1 MLRTTV
7 LAGGVI
13 AGLLVFWSAPAR
25 AQDATWLASPAT
37 AIYNEGANW
46 TGGSVPTGTATFE
59 ASNQRNLTVNGFTIG
74 GWVFNVGAGDYTFTT
89 NSLHQIIQFNGSGI
103 QVNSGSSA
111 TIIGNGFLGF
121 YDTSSAGSATITYA
135 NYLAFLNSSSA
146 GSATITNNDEM
157 EFSNTSS
164 AGSATITNNRMLY
177 FTDNSSAGSATITNN
192 DGLLFYQTSS
202 AGSATITTT
211 SGAAIHVG
219 FNGNGTN
226 FVDSAT
232 GGTSRHIVN
241 SGGLLDITGL
251 SAAGLTIG
259 SLEGSGLVAIGGKTL
274 TIGANNLSTTFSGVI
289 QNQGHQPGSGALA
302 GSLAKTGTGTLI
314 LSGTNTYTGTTTVD
328 GGVLSVNGS
337 IASSSSLTVNSGGT
351 IGGNGTLPT
360 TIVNGVIAPGNS
372 IGTLTI
378 NGNLTLNAG
387 SVTQIEV
394 QGATSDKFIVTG
406 SATLGG
412 TLQLIALGNGPF
424 VFGTPTTIITAAGGT
439 SGSFAS
445 VNTNAA
451 FGVGV
456 TSTVTYSANAVQITL
471 RPGSL
476 IQAFAIT
483 RPENVVAVATGIDRA
498 VAAGGDGSPFF
509 ALYNQPTQAALTSAL
524 NSLSGEVHTSANAL
538 GLQASDQFM
547 RVMLDRTN
555 TGRSG
560 GLRPG
565 QPAGYDI
572 NVWGA
577 AFGQT
582 GRMPGEAATIGSSR
596 RNASDWNIA
605 FGADMRVHP
614 TTIVGIAAAGGQGT
628 ATVTGGA
635 GLRQGRYLPVR
646 RLQHEPLRR
655 ALDQPRRLLRHARCG
670 NRPHDPGAGG
680 RLRQGQLP
688 CPCLERPGGSR
699 LWHLHAV
706 RHHPLALCRDPG
718 HQHAHAQL
726 RREGQWR
733 RRPLQRRCRRHGQRH
748 GAHRGRPALRPDH
761 HGAEQPDERL
771 RPRGL
776 GPLPVERLQLHR
788 LARRAARVRLQGHR
802 RARCQQQR
810 AHWPWR
816 GCEAAVRRDAGRNFQ
831 HRDLLQPAEL
841 FRLGQAQRRL
851 LSDGRNN
858 VAPTP
863 GMGTRDL

>member
-1 MLRTTV
+1 M
-7 LAGGVI
+7 
-13 AGLLVFWSAPAR
+13 
-25 AQDATWLASPAT
+25 
-37 AIYNEGANW
+37 
-46 TGGSVPTGTATFE
+46 PTGTATFE
-59 ASNQRNLTVNGFTIG
+59 ASNQRNLTVNGSTIG
-74 GWVFNVGAGDYTFTT
+74 GWVFNAGAGEYTFT
-89 NSLHQIIQFNGSGI
+89 NNLNVVFNGSGI
-103 QVNSGSSA
+103 QVNSGSGATIINNNTLQFYNNSSAGSA
-111 TIIGNGFLGF
+111 TITNNVGLFFI
-121 YDTSSAGSATITYA
+121 DTSSAGSATIT
-135 NYLAFLNSSSA
+135 NKSTVGFSGTSSA
-146 GSATITNNDEM
+146 GSATITNNSSLS
-157 EFSNTSS
+157 FTNTSS
-164 AGSATITNNRMLY
+164 AGSATITNGNFLR
-177 FTDNSSAGSATITNN
+177 F
-192 DGLLFYQTSS
+192 LLTSS
-202 AGSATITTT
+202 AGSATITTS
-211 SGAAIHVG
+211 SGAAL
-219 FNGNGTN
+219 NGTGTL
-226 FVDSAT
+226 FVGSAA

-302 GSLAKTGTGTLI
+302 GSLVKTGTGTLI
-314 LSGTNTYTGTTTVD
+314 LSGTDTYTGTTTVD

-337 IASSSSLTVNSGGT
+337 IASSSSLIVNSGGT

-412 TLQLIALGNGPF
+412 TLQLIALGSGPF
-424 VFGTPTTIITAAGGT
+424 VFGTPTTIITAAGGA

-471 RPGSL
+471 WPGSL

-483 RPENVVAVATGIDRA
+483 RPENVIAVATGIDRA
-498 VAAGGDGSPFF
+498 VAAGGNASPFF
-509 ALYNQPTQAALTSAL
+509 AVYNQPTQVALTSAL
-524 NSLSGEVHTSANAL
+524 NTLSGEVHTSANAL

-628 ATVTGGA
+628 ATVTGGLGAAKADIFQFGAYSMSRFGALSINLAGSFATLDVETDRTIPVLGAASVKGSYRAHAWSGRAEAAYGTFTLSGITLSPYAAIQGTSTRSPSFVEKVNGGVAPFSVVATGTGNGTVRTEA
-635 GLRQGRYLPVR
+635 GLHFDLITMGPSSQMNVYARAAWAHYLSNGSSFTGLLAGLPGSGFKVTGA
-646 RLQHEPLRR
+646 R
-655 ALDQPRRLLRHARCG
+655 AAS
-670 NRPHDPGAGG
+670 N
-680 RLRQGQLP
+680 
-688 CPCLERPGGSR
+688 S
-699 LWHLHAV
+699 
-706 RHHPLALCRDPG
+706 ALI
-718 HQHAHAQL
+718 
-726 RREGQWR
+726 
-733 RRPLQRRCRRHGQRH
+733 
-748 GAHRGRPALRPDH
+748 
-761 HGAEQPDERL
+761 
-771 RPRGL
+771 GL
-776 GPLPVERLQLHR
+776 GADVK
-788 LARRAARVRLQGHR
+788 
-802 RARCQQQR
+802 
-810 AHWPWR
+810 
-816 GCEAAVRRDAGRNFQ
+816 
-831 HRDLLQPAEL
+831 
-841 FRLGQAQRRL
+841 LGQSMTLGGTFNTEISPRQQSYSGSVKL
-851 LSDGRNN
+851 N
-858 VAPTP
+858 VAF
-863 GMGTRDL
+863 

>member
-1 MLRTTV
+1 MLRTTAQ
-7 LAGGVI
+7 AGGVI
-13 AGLLVFWSAPAR
+13 AVLLVFWSAPAR

-59 ASNQRNLTVNGFTIG
+59 ASNQRNLTVNGSTIG
-74 GWVFNVGAGDYTFTT
+74 GWVFNAGAGEYTFT
-89 NSLHQIIQFNGSGI
+89 NNLNVVFNGSGI
-103 QVNSGSSA
+103 QVNSGSGATIINNNTLQFYNNSSAGSA
-111 TIIGNGFLGF
+111 TITNNVGLFFI
-121 YDTSSAGSATITYA
+121 DTSSAGSATIT
-135 NYLAFLNSSSA
+135 NKSTVGFSGTSSA
-146 GSATITNNDEM
+146 GSATITNNSSLS
-157 EFSNTSS
+157 FTNTSS
-164 AGSATITNNRMLY
+164 AGSATITNGNFLR
-177 FTDNSSAGSATITNN
+177 F
-192 DGLLFYQTSS
+192 LLTSS
-202 AGSATITTT
+202 AGSATITTS
-211 SGAAIHVG
+211 SGAAL
-219 FNGNGTN
+219 NGTGTL
-226 FVDSAT
+226 FVGSAA

-302 GSLAKTGTGTLI
+302 GSLVKTGTGTLI
-314 LSGTNTYTGTTTVD
+314 LSGTDTYTGTTTVD

-337 IASSSSLTVNSGGT
+337 IASSSSLIVNSGGT

-412 TLQLIALGNGPF
+412 TLQLIALGSGPF
-424 VFGTPTTIITAAGGT
+424 VFGTPTTIITAAGGA

-471 RPGSL
+471 WPGSL

-483 RPENVVAVATGIDRA
+483 RPENVIAVATGIDRA
-498 VAAGGDGSPFF
+498 VAAGGNASPFF
-509 ALYNQPTQAALTSAL
+509 AVYNQPTQVALTSAL
-524 NSLSGEVHTSANAL
+524 NTLSGEVHTSANAL

-628 ATVTGGA
+628 ATVTGGLGAAKADIFQFGAYSMSRFGALSINLAGSFATLDVETDRTIPVLGAASVKGSYRAHAWSGRAEAAYGTFTLSGITLSPYAAIQGTSTRSPSFVEKVNGGVAPFSVVATGTGNGTVRTEA
-635 GLRQGRYLPVR
+635 GLHFDLITMGPSSQMNVYARAAWAHYLSNGSSFTGLLAGLPGSGFKVTGA
-646 RLQHEPLRR
+646 R
-655 ALDQPRRLLRHARCG
+655 AAS
-670 NRPHDPGAGG
+670 N
-680 RLRQGQLP
+680 
-688 CPCLERPGGSR
+688 S
-699 LWHLHAV
+699 
-706 RHHPLALCRDPG
+706 ALI
-718 HQHAHAQL
+718 
-726 RREGQWR
+726 
-733 RRPLQRRCRRHGQRH
+733 
-748 GAHRGRPALRPDH
+748 
-761 HGAEQPDERL
+761 
-771 RPRGL
+771 GL
-776 GPLPVERLQLHR
+776 GADVK
-788 LARRAARVRLQGHR
+788 
-802 RARCQQQR
+802 
-810 AHWPWR
+810 
-816 GCEAAVRRDAGRNFQ
+816 
-831 HRDLLQPAEL
+831 
-841 FRLGQAQRRL
+841 LGQSMTLGGTFNTEISPRQQSYSGSVKL
-851 LSDGRNN
+851 N
-858 VAPTP
+858 VAF
-863 GMGTRDL
+863 

>member
-1 MLRTTV
+1 
-7 LAGGVI
+7 
-13 AGLLVFWSAPAR
+13 
-25 AQDATWLASPAT
+25 
-37 AIYNEGANW
+37 
-46 TGGSVPTGTATFE
+46 
-59 ASNQRNLTVNGFTIG
+59 
-74 GWVFNVGAGDYTFTT
+74 
-89 NSLHQIIQFNGSGI
+89 
-103 QVNSGSSA
+103 
-111 TIIGNGFLGF
+111 
-121 YDTSSAGSATITYA
+121 
-135 NYLAFLNSSSA
+135 
-146 GSATITNNDEM
+146 
-157 EFSNTSS
+157 
-164 AGSATITNNRMLY
+164 
-177 FTDNSSAGSATITNN
+177 
-192 DGLLFYQTSS
+192 
-202 AGSATITTT
+202 
-211 SGAAIHVG
+211 
-219 FNGNGTN
+219 
-226 FVDSAT
+226 
-232 GGTSRHIVN
+232 
-241 SGGLLDITGL
+241 LLDITGL

-302 GSLAKTGTGTLI
+302 GSLVKTGTGTLI
-314 LSGTNTYTGTTTVD
+314 LSGTDTYTGTTTVD

-337 IASSSSLTVNSGGT
+337 IASSSSLIVNSGGT

-412 TLQLIALGNGPF
+412 TLQLIALGSGPF
-424 VFGTPTTIITAAGGT
+424 VFGTPTTIITAAGGA

-471 RPGSL
+471 WPGSL

-483 RPENVVAVATGIDRA
+483 RPENVIAVATGIDRA
-498 VAAGGDGSPFF
+498 VAAGGNASPFF
-509 ALYNQPTQAALTSAL
+509 AVYNQPTQVALTSAL
-524 NSLSGEVHTSANAL
+524 NTLSGEVHTSANAL

-628 ATVTGGA
+628 ATVTGGLGAAKADIFQFGAYSMSRFGALSINLAGSFATLDVETDRTIPVLGAASVKGSYRAHAWSGRAEAAYGTFTLSGITLSPYAAIQGTSTRSPSFVEKVNGGVAPFSVVATGTGNGTVRTEA
-635 GLRQGRYLPVR
+635 GLHFDLITMGPSSQMNVYARAAWAHYLSNGSSFTGLLAGLPGSGFKVTGA
-646 RLQHEPLRR
+646 R
-655 ALDQPRRLLRHARCG
+655 AAS
-670 NRPHDPGAGG
+670 N
-680 RLRQGQLP
+680 
-688 CPCLERPGGSR
+688 S
-699 LWHLHAV
+699 
-706 RHHPLALCRDPG
+706 ALI
-718 HQHAHAQL
+718 
-726 RREGQWR
+726 
-733 RRPLQRRCRRHGQRH
+733 
-748 GAHRGRPALRPDH
+748 
-761 HGAEQPDERL
+761 
-771 RPRGL
+771 GL
-776 GPLPVERLQLHR
+776 GADVK
-788 LARRAARVRLQGHR
+788 
-802 RARCQQQR
+802 
-810 AHWPWR
+810 
-816 GCEAAVRRDAGRNFQ
+816 
-831 HRDLLQPAEL
+831 
-841 FRLGQAQRRL
+841 LGQSMTLGGTFNTEISPRQQSYSGSVKL
-851 LSDGRNN
+851 N
-858 VAPTP
+858 VAF
-863 GMGTRDL
+863 